1 MAALSIRE
9 EEDAM
14 ADSCCTLFDSC
25 WLLEDSC
32 FCAIMLLLLLL
43 MVEASCFIMLLDSC
57 FCESIVADSCFC
69 ESMVADFCFCEIMVA
84 DSCCWPMLA
93 NDTDSRDREDDLR
106 WGENVRKSVLKHCE
120 RILSSGYNIS
130 GFSQY

>member
-43 MVEASCFIMLLDSC
+43 VVEASCFIMLLDSC

-69 ESMVADFCFCEIMVA
+69 ESMVA

-106 WGENVRKSVLKHCE
+106 WGENVRKSVLKHCG
-120 RILSSGYNIS
+120 RILS
-130 GFSQY
+130 

>member
-69 ESMVADFCFCEIMVA
+69 ESMVAD
-84 DSCCWPMLA
+84 SCCWPMLA

-106 WGENVRKSVLKHCE
+106 WGENVRKSVLKHCG
-120 RILSSGYNIS
+120 RMISSGYNIS

>member
-25 WLLEDSC
+25 WVLKDSC
-32 FCAIMLLLLLL
+32 FCAIMLLLLLLL

-69 ESMVADFCFCEIMVA
+69 ESMVAD
-84 DSCCWPMLA
+84 SCCWPMLA

-106 WGENVRKSVLKHCE
+106 WGENVRKSVLKHCG
-120 RILSSGYNIS
+120 RI
-130 GFSQY
+130 

>member
-1 MAALSIRE
+1 
-9 EEDAM
+9 M

-43 MVEASCFIMLLDSC
+43 IVEASCFIMLLDSC
-57 FCESIVADSCFC
+57 FCES
-69 ESMVADFCFCEIMVA
+69 MVA

-106 WGENVRKSVLKHCE
+106 WGENVSV
-120 RILSSGYNIS
+120 G
-130 GFSQY
+130 G

>member
-25 WLLEDSC
+25 WLLEEDSC

-43 MVEASCFIMLLDSC
+43 IVEASCFIMLLDSC

-69 ESMVADFCFCEIMVA
+69 ESMVA

-106 WGENVRKSVLKHCE
+106 WGENVRKSVLKHCG